1 MAGTSAGSI
10 VAALLAA
17 GMPVERMREL
27 VGELDYLGFRDRSTR
42 DRIPLIGPLASVLFE
57 NGFYEGD
64 HLHAWLGTELAKL
77 GVHTFGDLRIEDAGS
92 SLAED
97 QSYRLVVL
105 AADLTT
111 GELVRL
117 PWDYP
122 RYGLDPDKQSVA
134 DAVRASMSIP
144 YFFEPRKLEDADGE
158 EHLLVDGGVLSN
170 YPLEVFDRTD
180 GQAPALAHLR
190 RDAAPSAP
198 GRQHQIF
205 PQLRVLR
212 RVGAL
217 GFLELLVTTLVVGRD
232 QGYLNQPWVKAR
244 SMQVDN
250 LGINP
255 VDFGITKDEAARL
268 FQSGHDRARGVPGR
282 VDWSLYLRRFRR
294 ARPGG
299 LASWRPPSS
308 YRSTAWLASAAS
320 QAPLARVRADL
331 RGLAAQDVPRCG
343 GLCIHRSTISK
354 GEALRP
360 AAQAMFS
367 PVSALLEG

>member
-1 MAGTSAGSI
+1 MTPKPVPEELDLVLAGGGVLGIGHVGVLSVLEDRGYVFKRMAGTSAGSI

-17 GMPVERMREL
+17 GMPVGRMREL

-42 DRIPLIGPLASVLFE
+42 DRMPLIGPLASVLFE

-64 HLHAWLGTELAKL
+64 HLHEWLGAELAKL
-77 GVHTFGDLRIEDAGS
+77 GVHTFGDLRIKDAGS
-92 SLAED
+92 SLAKE
-97 QSYRLVVL
+97 QSYRLVVM

-122 RYGLDPDKQSVA
+122 A
-134 DAVRASMSIP
+134 TASIP
-144 YFFEPRKLEDADGE
+144 TSNRWLTPCGRRCRSRTSSSRGSWRTPTAK

-180 GQAPALAHLR
+180 AKRPRWPTFGVTLLPPLPAG
-190 RDAAPSAP
+190 ST
-198 GRQHQIF
+198 QIF

-212 RVGAL
+212 HVGAL
-217 GFLELLVTTLVVGRD
+217 GFLESLVTTLVVGRD

-268 FQSGHDRARGVPGR
+268 FQSGRDRAEEFLAAW
-282 VDWSLYLRRFRR
+282 DWEAYLRRFR
-294 ARPGG
+294 
-299 LASWRPPSS
+299 
-308 YRSTAWLASAAS
+308 
-320 QAPLARVRADL
+320 PLV
-331 RGLAAQDVPRCG
+331 
-343 GLCIHRSTISK
+343 
-354 GEALRP
+354 P
-360 AAQAMFS
+360 AA
-367 PVSALLEG
+367 

>member
-1 MAGTSAGSI
+1 VTPRPTPEELDLVLAGGGVLGIGHVGVLSVLEDRGYVFKRMAGTSAGSI

-17 GMPVERMREL
+17 DMPVGRMREL
-27 VGELDYLGFRDRSTR
+27 VGELDYLSFRDRSAR

-57 NGFYEGD
+57 NGFYEGE
-64 HLHAWLGTELAKL
+64 HLHKWLRDELAKL
-77 GVHTFGDLRIEDAGS
+77 GVHTFRDLRIDDPES
-92 SLAED
+92 SLEKD
-97 QSYRLVVL
+97 QRYRLVVM

-122 RYGLDPDKQSVA
+122 RYGLDPDKESVA

-144 YFFEPRKLEDADGE
+144 YFFEPKKLTDVDEK

-180 GQAPALAHLR
+180 GKRPRWPTFGVTLLPPLPAG
-190 RDAAPSAP
+190 ST
-198 GRQHQIF
+198 QIF
-205 PQLRVLR
+205 PQLRGLR

-217 GFLELLVTTLVVGRD
+217 GFLESLVTTLVVGRD

-268 FQSGHDRARGVPGR
+268 FQSGHDRAEAFLGTWNW
-282 VDWSLYLRRFRR
+282 DKYL
-294 ARPGG
+294 
-299 LASWRPPSS
+299 ST
-308 YRSTAWLASAAS
+308 YRL
-320 QAPLARVRADL
+320 
-331 RGLAAQDVPRCG
+331 
-343 GLCIHRSTISK
+343 
-354 GEALRP
+354 
-360 AAQAMFS
+360 
-367 PVSALLEG
+367 